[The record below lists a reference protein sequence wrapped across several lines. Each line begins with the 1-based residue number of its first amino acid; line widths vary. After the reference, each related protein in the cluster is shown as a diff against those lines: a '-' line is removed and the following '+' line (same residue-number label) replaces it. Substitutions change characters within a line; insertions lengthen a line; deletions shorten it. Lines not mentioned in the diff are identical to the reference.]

1 MTSTTN
7 LNDNLIKIDNL
18 ITGLNFLVEE
28 LETRKQEYTNRE
40 NVETLVKDQVTR
52 ILNYDDEYLRKL
64 SRRVANEKWYDLLS
78 DLASRLQPTL
88 ETVIKEHVNVA
99 VEKELHR
106 LGVTANTTQN

>member
-78 DLASRLQPTL
+78 DLTSRLQPAL
-88 ETVIKEHVNVA
+88 ETVIKEHVNIA
-99 VEKELHR
+99 VEKELYR
-106 LGVTANTTQN
+106 LGINANTTQN

>member
-40 NVETLVKDQVTR
+40 NVETLVKDQVIR

-78 DLASRLQPTL
+78 DLTSRLQPAL
-88 ETVIKEHVNVA
+88 ETVIKEHVNIA
-99 VEKELHR
+99 VEKELYR
-106 LGVTANTTQN
+106 LGINANTTQN

>member
-40 NVETLVKDQVTR
+40 NLETLVKDQVTR
-52 ILNYDDEYLRKL
+52 IINYDDEYLRKL
-64 SRRVANEKWYDLLS
+64 SRRVANEKWYDFLS
-78 DLASRLQPTL
+78 DLSSRLQPTL

-99 VEKELHR
+99 VEKELYR
-106 LGVTANTTQN
+106 LGINANTTQN

>member
-1 MTSTTN
+1 MTSTTI

-52 ILNYDDEYLRKL
+52 ILDYDDEYLRKL

-78 DLASRLQPTL
+78 DLTSRLQPTVS
-88 ETVIKEHVNVA
+88 TVIKEQVNVA
-99 VEKELHR
+99 VEKELNR
-106 LGVTANTTQN
+106 LGITSNTTQN